1 MLKINNKDVTKS
13 DKGDVISM
21 GDMMDKSMN
30 SPNQSMQQI
39 DRPTTEGAHMRNGY
53 GA

>member
-1 MLKINNKDVTKS
+1 
-13 DKGDVISM
+13 
-21 GDMMDKSMN
+21 MN

>member
-21 GDMMDKSMN
+21 GDMMD
-30 SPNQSMQQI
+30 
-39 DRPTTEGAHMRNGY
+39 
-53 GA
+53 